1 MSDSEERSA
10 PHPELMSL
18 IGQLNVT
25 AARLDE
31 RVASMQN
38 DVGEI
43 KGQLN
48 KHDDRLSSVER
59 RGNKIMG
66 GVAVLAIF
74 WGWVS
79 KHISF

>member
-1 MSDSEERSA
+1 MTNEKRS
-10 PHPELMSL
+10 PHPELMSA

-31 RVASMQN
+31 RVASVQT
-38 DVGEI
+38 DVSSI
-43 KGQLN
+43 KKQLD
-48 KHDDRLSSVER
+48 KHDDRLTNIEK